1 MPVTSPPRSVACGRR
16 GCVLLEGN
24 GHTGDRN
31 QYLQPK
37 EETMQRVLLWK
48 RPLETS
54 WKAVPRLRYGDWG
67 RAQKRLDRVGYDT
80 VLRNYKK
87 PKTNPR

>member
-1 MPVTSPPRSVACGRR
+1 
-16 GCVLLEGN
+16 
-24 GHTGDRN
+24 
-31 QYLQPK
+31 
-37 EETMQRVLLWK
+37 MQRVLLWK